1 MVYAYQELS
10 LFFNFAFRNML
21 VSRNVDKRLLG
32 SLSNDDDDAE
42 DDT

>member
-1 MVYAYQELS
+1 
-10 LFFNFAFRNML
+10 ML

-42 DDT
+42 DDTLKKKNGIYILQAKFAIV